1 MADGKVVY
9 DVDVDDSKVSSQM
22 NKVESKIKS
31 SSSSAANAQK
41 NDQKE
46 VAKEAESSS
55 NKISSAFASAY
66 EKITSDSSSL
76 KKSFSGVFSDISSQL
91 GISSEML
98 GKAGLAGG
106 LVAVGAAATGMAV
119 SVESSMN
126 KFAASTGVAKDEVGK
141 YQDIMEDIY
150 ASNYGDSFEDVADA
164 AARVK
169 QQFEG
174 IDDEGLQSLTESA
187 LTLRDTFDM
196 DINETLR
203 GADQLMTQFGLSADE
218 AMDLMAAGAQ
228 NGLNYTDE
236 LGDNVSEYAGKFA
249 QAGYS
254 ADEYFQLLKNGSQ
267 NGAYN
272 LDKVNDAINE
282 VTTRLADGTI
292 EDSLSIY
299 SSKTQDL
306 FKAWQKGEASQKD
319 VIDSIVNDIKN
330 CTNEQDKLTMS
341 ATAFGTMGEDAN
353 AKFVESLSSVG
364 TAFEEVD
371 GTMQSVEDTMS
382 GGVAAQ
388 LETLKKNLEMLL
400 VPLGEIFLPLLNTII
415 GVLIEV
421 VSAIAGVVTAVADWV
436 SGVTEYLSNFEQ
448 VWNDLSTWFSELI
461 NGIVS
466 WFEETWQCVSDWW
479 ENLWN
484 DIFTWFQ
491 DTWQGI
497 ADWFHSLIG
506 SISDFFQSQFE
517 QMTTNSRQRIN
528 DFVSGI
534 KQAFNSVKQIFQGIL
549 DFITGVFTGNW
560 RKAWNGVKSIFSGIV
575 SGLAGIFK
583 MPINAIIDGI
593 NSFINGVNNIKIPDW
608 VPVVGGKGFSIP
620 NIPRLKVGM
629 DFVPSDFYPAFLD
642 YGEAVLT
649 KEQNAQFR
657 ALGGVQGMQN
667 IINGNV
673 TALNGTDTTG
683 LAALIKQGLE
693 QAEINILM
701 NGDLVGKNVTNS
713 VDQNMGLI
721 TSRKGRFGI

>member
-1 MADGKVVY
+1 MADG
-9 DVDVDDSKVSSQM
+9 DVIIGVEVDDSKVSSQM
-22 NKVESKIKS
+22 NKVESKIKKS
-31 SSSSAANAQK
+31 SEETANAQK

-46 VAKEAESSS
+46 VAKSAETNSD
-55 NKISSAFASAY
+55 KIRNSFVSALK
-66 EKITSDSSSL
+66 KITSDSSSL

-91 GISSEML
+91 GISTEML
-98 GKAGLAGG
+98 GKAGIAGG
-106 LVAVGAAATGMAV
+106 FVALGVAATGAAAD
-119 SVESSMN
+119 VETSMN
-126 KFAASTGVAKDEVGK
+126 KFAASTGTAEEELGK
-141 YQDIMEDIY
+141 YQSMMEDIY
-150 ASNYGDSFEDVADA
+150 ANNYGESFEDVADA
-164 AARVK
+164 AARIK
-169 QQFEG
+169 QQFDG

-306 FKAWQKGEASQKD
+306 FKAWQNGEATQKD

-415 GVLIEV
+415 GILIEV

-448 VWNDLSTWFSELI
+448 VWNDLSTWFNGLI
-461 NGIVS
+461 TGIVS
-466 WFEETWQCVSDWW
+466 WFQETWQG
-479 ENLWN
+479 L
-484 DIFTWFQ
+484 
-491 DTWQGI
+491 
-497 ADWFHSLIG
+497 ADWFNSLIG
-506 SISDFFQSQFE
+506 NISDFFQSQFE
-517 QMTTNSRQRIN
+517 QMTTSARQRID

-534 KQAFNSVKQIFQGIL
+534 KQAFNGIKQIFQGII
-549 DFITGVFTGNW
+549 DFITGVFTGDW
-560 RKAWNGVKSIFSGIV
+560 KKAWNGVKSIFSGIIN
-575 SGLAGIFK
+575 GLAGIFK
-583 MPINAIIDGI
+583 MPINFIIDGI
-593 NSFINGVNNIKIPDW
+593 NGFLSGLNSIKIPDW
-608 VPVVGGKGFSIP
+608 VPVVGGKGFNIP
-620 NIPRLKVGM
+620 TIPRLKVGM

-657 ALGGVQGMQN
+657 ALGGIQGMQN
-667 IINGNV
+667 LVNGNV
-673 TALNGTDTTG
+673 SAMSNLEIKG
-683 LAALIKQGLE
+683 LAGLIKNE
-693 QAEINILM
+693 MERANILLYM
-701 NGDLVGKNVTNS
+701 DKDVVGRNVADA
-713 VDQNMGLI
+713 VDHQMGLTI
-721 TSRKGRFGI
+721 GRKRRYGI